1 MSLKLD
7 RLPQIVLSTFAD
19 IQRFYGQLQIW
30 WQKQAKAVEDH
41 ELIQD
46 ALIEGLDA
54 TDDALALA
62 VDEIEQTQID
72 LAEAQADLEDTVDD
86 LAAAQAEIDT
96 NSTTLSD
103 HATELADHE
112 TRIDAA
118 EAAAPTYAL
127 KNQATGWTAPSGTL
141 SRATF
146 AAYAGQTVSNPP
158 TQAQVQA
165 IDDHVKLL
173 SQRVAAALTDLIGPS
188 DIFTT

>member
-86 LAAAQAEIDT
+86 LAAAQAEIDANT
-96 NSTTLSD
+96 DSLTGL
-103 HATELADHE
+103 
-112 TRIDAA
+112 DARLDVV
-118 EAAAPTYAL
+118 EAAAPTYVL
-127 KNQATGWTAPSGTL
+127 KDQTAAWVDPTGTA

-146 AAYAGQTVSNPP
+146 ASYAGQTVSNPP
-158 TQAQVQA
+158 TQAEVQA
-165 IDDHVKLL
+165 IDDHVKIL
-173 SQRVAAALTDLIGPS
+173 SQRLVALIG
-188 DIFTT
+188 DLTGNDVLAE